1 MKFIG
6 DVLSILVGSFLF
18 KLTEILAERYKKQV
32 LSFFLFIM
40 WLIFVILVLLFAL
53 LAVFDLKL
61 GVDSVSL
68 TALVF
73 IISSG
78 ISICQIW
85 LKIIK
90 WVKLA
95 RDEAWLMDF
104 IKDIW
109 ISLFPWSI
117 KRYKRS
123 FRLVKNFL
131 FYYINYYSAMVK

>member
-95 RDEAWLMDF
+95 RDEA
-104 IKDIW
+104 
-109 ISLFPWSI
+109 
-117 KRYKRS
+117 
-123 FRLVKNFL
+123 
-131 FYYINYYSAMVK
+131 